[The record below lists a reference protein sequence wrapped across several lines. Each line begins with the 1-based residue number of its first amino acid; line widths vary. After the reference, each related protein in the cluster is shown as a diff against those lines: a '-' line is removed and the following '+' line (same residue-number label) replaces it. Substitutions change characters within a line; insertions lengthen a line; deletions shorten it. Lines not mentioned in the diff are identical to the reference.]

1 MDKYSLNARIYPI
14 VIFYMPAIILA
25 VLFSLKFDKYVQ
37 LFTSFGIV
45 GALSYLFSQLGR
57 DGGKKKEKELWR
69 SWGGVPSIQLLRWR
83 NTEININTKKRYHNR
98 LITLC
103 ALDNNPDPNF
113 EQSYPD
119 EADEAYQAWTKFL
132 ISKTRDNKK
141 FSVLFKDNMNYGFRR
156 NLWGMKNYALS
167 LIIILMAGTLIYYWV
182 STKNPNVILYP
193 IEFIIAEGILLVI
206 LLFWVF
212 VINQNWI
219 KIPAYAY
226 AERLLETIE
235 EIN

>member
-1 MDKYSLNARIYPI
+1 MDRYSLNARIYPI

-25 VLFSLKFDKYVQ
+25 VLFSLKFDKYIH

-57 DGGKKKEKELWR
+57 DGGKTKEKELWK
-69 SWGGVPSIQLLRWR
+69 SWGGAPTTQLLRWS
-83 NTEININTKKRYHNR
+83 NTEININTKKRYHNK
-98 LITLC
+98 LSTLC
-103 ALDNNPDPNF
+103 TLDNLPDANF
-113 EQSYPD
+113 ERSNPN

-167 LIIILMAGTLIYYWV
+167 LIVILMAGTFIYYWV
-182 STKNPNVILYP
+182 TTKSPDPTLYP
-193 IEFIIAEGILLVI
+193 VEFIIAEGILLVI

-212 VINQNWI
+212 IINKNWI
-219 KIPAYAY
+219 KVPAFAY
-226 AERLLETIE
+226 AERLLETVE

>member
-14 VIFYMPAIILA
+14 VIFYMPAVILA
-25 VLFSLKFDKYVQ
+25 VLFSLKFDKYVH

-57 DGGKKKEKELWR
+57 DGGKKKEKELWK
-69 SWGGVPSIQLLRWR
+69 SWGGAPTTQLLRWR
-83 NTEININTKKRYHNR
+83 NTEINLNTKKRYHSKLNA
-98 LITLC
+98 LC
-103 ALDNNPDPNF
+103 SLDNLPDLNF
-113 EQSYPD
+113 EQSNPD

-156 NLWGMKNYALS
+156 NLWGMKTYAIS
-167 LIIILMAGTLIYYWV
+167 LIIILMASTFVYYWV
-182 STKNPNVILYP
+182 TTNTPNVILYP
-193 IEFIIAEGILLVI
+193 TEFIIAEGILLVI

-212 VINQNWI
+212 VINKNWI
-219 KIPAYAY
+219 KVPAFAY
-226 AERLLETIE
+226 AERLLETVE

>member
-1 MDKYSLNARIYPI
+1 
-14 VIFYMPAIILA
+14 MPAVILA
-25 VLFSLKFDKYVQ
+25 VLFSLKFDKYVH

-57 DGGKKKEKELWR
+57 DGGKKKEKELWK
-69 SWGGVPSIQLLRWR
+69 SWGGAPTTQLLRWR
-83 NTEININTKKRYHNR
+83 NTEINVNTKRRYHSKLNAFCS
-98 LITLC
+98 LYNL
-103 ALDNNPDPNF
+103 PDLNF
-113 EQSYPD
+113 EQSNPD

-156 NLWGMKNYALS
+156 NLWGMKTYAIS
-167 LIIILMAGTLIYYWV
+167 LIIILMASTIIYYWV
-182 STKNPNVILYP
+182 TTNTPNVILYP
-193 IEFIIAEGILLVI
+193 TEFIIAEGILLVI
-206 LLFWVF
+206 LLFWAF
-212 VINQNWI
+212 VINKNWI
-219 KIPAYAY
+219 KVPAFSY

>member
-1 MDKYSLNARIYPI
+1 MDKYSLNARIYPV

-57 DGGKKKEKELWR
+57 DKGKKKEKDLWKH
-69 SWGGVPSIQLLRWR
+69 WGGAPTIQLLRWR
-83 NTEININTKKRYHNR
+83 NADINLNTKKRYHNR
-98 LITLC
+98 LATLC
-103 ALDNNPDPNF
+103 ALDNNPDQNF
-113 EQSYPD
+113 EQLNPD
-119 EADEAYQAWTKFL
+119 AADEVYLAWTKFL

-167 LIIILMAGTLIYYWV
+167 LIIILMTGTFIYYFV
-182 STKNPNVILYP
+182 TTKSPDVILYP
-193 IEFIIAEGILLVI
+193 IEFVMAEGILLLI
-206 LLFWVF
+206 FLFWIF
-212 VINQNWI
+212 VINRQWI
-219 KIPAYAY
+219 KIPAFAY

-235 EIN
+235 EIS